1 MTTPIFKQITIIGM
15 GLIGSSIARAVHQNK
30 LAGKIIGYDHNE
42 VSLAF
47 ARKEKFIDIGD
58 ADLQSAVS
66 GSDLVI
72 ISTPPATL
80 EDITQEIAPH
90 LATGAMV
97 MDTASVKRPAIE
109 AIAKHLPAHVIFIPT
124 HPIAGSEKTGVQ
136 AGRADLFAKKRIIIT
151 PNEPPNAEL
160 MNKLAA
166 FWQGMGARL
175 EGMPADIHDMI
186 YGYMS
191 HLPQLIAFCVE
202 QPLGDFFEQT
212 ENNPQENKVYKTFLR
227 IAHSNPELWAEI
239 FEMNKDNILKGLD
252 RYIDVVTHVHKEL
265 KAAPEGEESKND
277 ATLAYTVLF
286 PRIVASCLVT
296 TVMEAEKTA
305 GIPFARYAGTGFA
318 DFSAPALIQPDADI
332 EHISAQYKLV
342 ENILDKFLLRL
353 KLFRTALT
361 SGTTTA

>member
-1 MTTPIFKQITIIGM
+1 MTTSIFKQITIIGM

-42 VSLAF
+42 ISLAF
-47 ARKEKFIDIGD
+47 ARKENFIDVAG
-58 ADLQSAVS
+58 ADLQSAVT
-66 GSDLVI
+66 GSDLI
-72 ISTPPATL
+72 IIATPPATL
-80 EDITQEIAPH
+80 SDIAQEIAPY
-90 LATGAMV
+90 LATGAIV
-97 MDTASVKRPAIE
+97 MDVASVKRPAIE
-109 AIAKHLPAHVIFIPT
+109 AIAPHLSENVIFIPA

-136 AGRADLFAKKRIIIT
+136 AGRADLFAKKRVIIT
-151 PNEPPNAEL
+151 PAQPPEAEL
-160 MNKLAA
+160 LKKLTD

-186 YGYMS
+186 YAYMS

-202 QPLGDFFEQT
+202 QPLGEFFEQADDK
-212 ENNPQENKVYKTFLR
+212 PQENKIYKTFLR
-227 IAHSNPELWAEI
+227 IAHSDPDLWAEI
-239 FEMNKDNILKGLD
+239 FELNKDNILKGLD

-277 ATLAYTVLF
+277 VPLAYTVLF

-296 TVMEAEKTA
+296 TVMEAEKNA

-318 DFSAPALIQPDADI
+318 DFSAPALIPPDVDI

-342 ENILDKFLLRL
+342 ETILDKFLLRL
-353 KLFRTALT
+353 KLFRSAL
-361 SGTTTA
+361 